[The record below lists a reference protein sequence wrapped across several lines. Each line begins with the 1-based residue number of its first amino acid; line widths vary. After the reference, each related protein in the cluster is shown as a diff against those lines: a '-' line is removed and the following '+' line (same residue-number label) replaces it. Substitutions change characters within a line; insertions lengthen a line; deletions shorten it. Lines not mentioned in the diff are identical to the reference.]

1 MAGPRRN
8 KDPNRLKLSIDHGG
22 WLPPLSNFRGCV
34 ALGRIFGTTFLAS
47 PPSALSSC
55 STASGLWTRAGRGRG
70 RAFRKVV
77 PKFLPRATQTPNFP
91 PGGCGLR
98 GGGGSVCESR
108 QMGSLAFPL
117 WGDVFVLLLTPPPL
131 ADPQPWSI
139 LNFRWPGRA
148 ETRTLTV

>member
-1 MAGPRRN
+1 MREQTNGESGFPPMGGCFCSASNPPAPCR
-8 KDPNRLKLSIDHGG
+8 PPG

-55 STASGLWTRAGRGRG
+55 STASGLWTRPGRGRG

-98 GGGGSVCESR
+98 GGGGSVY
-108 QMGSLAFPL
+108 A
-117 WGDVFVLLLTPPPL
+117 
-131 ADPQPWSI
+131 
-139 LNFRWPGRA
+139 RA
-148 ETRTLTV
+148 HKAGVWVSPYSGIFSFSF